1 MSSEGQLIKKAK
13 NGDIKA
19 FESLIIDYQIY
30 CYNIALGMLRSEE
43 DAKDV
48 SQEALIKVFKKLTTF
63 NESADFSTWLYR
75 IVVNSCLDY
84 IKKRDKLRLVESDG
98 EIDKNSSSGRDS
110 VAEQVL
116 LNELS
121 DIVNRNLKKL
131 KYEQRLPI
139 ILYDYLGLS
148 YDDVAETLQIPLGTV
163 KSRLK
168 RGREK
173 LRRLVV
179 KDPLFSYSIL
189 DGEEVL

>member
-179 KDPLFSYSIL
+179 KDPLFSYSML

>member
-1 MSSEGQLIKKAK
+1 MSSERQLIKRAK

-63 NESADFSTWLYR
+63 NESANFSTWLYR

-84 IKKRDKLRLVESDG
+84 IKKRDKLRLVEDGG

-116 LNELS
+116 QNELS

-131 KYEQRLPI
+131 KHDQRLPI

-148 YDDVAETLQIPLGTV
+148 YDDVAETLNIPLGTV

-173 LRRLVV
+173 LRQLVV
-179 KDPLFSYSIL
+179 KDPLFSYSML
-189 DGEEVL
+189 DGEEAL